1 VFKGRTVKRSTT
13 YELDPGPKRILW
25 IIVWA
30 CVINF
35 VIHLFPISFLSLFD
49 IYPSA
54 FAQEIALD
62 HTGQLQEK
70 LNRANANAEMLIG
83 LFLKM
88 MLAALMVAWVMIRE
102 VFRGFARG
110 RQAIVLKLDSY
121 VLLLGLN
128 GFAWGLLMVLILKG
142 FAAFEG
148 SRLGSAP
155 QFTLFAVAGLALLSL
170 ILAFAFLVDPAKAQA
185 SLSNMRA
192 TRRAN
197 GW

>member
-1 VFKGRTVKRSTT
+1 MKRSTT

-25 IIVWA
+25 IIIWA

-35 VIHLFPISFLSLFD
+35 VIHLFPISLLSLFD

-70 LNRANANAEMLIG
+70 LNRANATVEMLIG
-83 LFLKM
+83 LVLQM
-88 MLAALMVAWVMIRE
+88 TLAALMVGWVMIRE
-102 VFRGFARG
+102 VFRGLARG
-110 RQAIVLKLDSY
+110 RQAIDLKLDSY
-121 VLLLGLN
+121 LLLLGFN
-128 GFAWGLLMVLILKG
+128 GFAWGILMVLILEG

-148 SRLGSAP
+148 SRMGSAP
-155 QFTLFAVAGLALLSL
+155 QFTLFVVAVMVLSSL
-170 ILAFAFLVDPAKAQA
+170 ILSFIFLVDPAKAQA

-197 GW
+197 GS